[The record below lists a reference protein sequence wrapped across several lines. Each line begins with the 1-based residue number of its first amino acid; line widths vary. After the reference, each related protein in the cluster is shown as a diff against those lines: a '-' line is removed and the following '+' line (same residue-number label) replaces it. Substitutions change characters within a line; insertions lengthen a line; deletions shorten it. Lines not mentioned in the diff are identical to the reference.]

1 MRYKISFELVLD
13 DNDPSTPDWVLDSVC
28 ENLNP
33 GEDIE
38 NFVVELV
45 D

>member
-13 DNDPSTPDWVLDSVC
+13 DNDPSWPDWVLDVVC
-28 ENLNP
+28 NSLAA

-38 NFVVELV
+38 NFVVEQV
-45 D
+45 N